1 MNEQRFIE
9 KYQETWNDYTQ
20 LLQEAEKRKASVP
33 LDDFPRHFRTL
44 CNHLTLA
51 RSRGYSAALVERLNP
66 LVERGHAVLY
76 ANRSGKWD
84 HILNYVAGGYAR
96 HVRREW
102 PTLLVALTIFF
113 GSYFGVLAWLSF
125 QPEWAVHVLG
135 PEMASQMET
144 MYASADE
151 MRAQRE
157 ADSDIMMFGYYIN
170 NNVGIALRTFGSGVV
185 FGIGSMLTL
194 LFNGVVLG
202 AASAHVTNVG
212 YGENFWS
219 FVITHGSFELTA
231 IALAG
236 QAGFKIGFA
245 PIWPGRRRRLQAL
258 TEEAKD
264 AFGLVAGFTVMLVI
278 AAFIEAFWSGSHV
291 PNTGKYAVGAA
302 CWFFVI
308 AYFVFAGRGTK
319 G

>member
-1 MNEQRFIE
+1 MNEARFIE
-9 KYQETWNDYTQ
+9 KYEPVWKEF
-20 LLQEAEKRKASVP
+20 EAVLAEIERPQGSVRI
-33 LDDFPRHFRTL
+33 DDFPRLFRTL

-66 LVERGHAVLY
+66 LVERGHGVLY
-76 ANRSGKWD
+76 ANRSGRWD
-84 HILNYVAGGYAR
+84 HILDYIAGGYAR
-96 HVRREW
+96 DVRRNW
-102 PTLLVALTIFF
+102 KTLAVAMLVFF
-113 GSYFGVLAWLSF
+113 GSYFGVLGWLLVE
-125 QPEWAVHVLG
+125 PEWAVHVLG
-135 PEMASQMET
+135 PDMAAQMES
-144 MYASADE
+144 MYASAEE

-157 ADSDIMMFGYYIN
+157 ADSDVMMFGYYIN

-185 FGIGSMLTL
+185 FGIGSLLTL

-212 YGENFWS
+212 YGDNFWS

-236 QAGFKIGFA
+236 QAGLKIGFA

-258 TEEAKD
+258 REEAKD
-264 AFGLVAGFTVMLVI
+264 SFGLVVGFTVMLVI
-278 AAFIEAFWSGSHV
+278 AAFIEAFWSSSTV
-291 PNTGKYAVGAA
+291 PNQGKYIVGTG
-302 CWFFVI
+302 CWIFVI
-308 AYFVFAGRGTK
+308 AYLAIAGRGR

>member
-9 KYQETWNDYTQ
+9 KYGETWDAFEN
-20 LLQEAEKRKASVP
+20 LLQHAETRTSAVP
-33 LDDFPRHFRTL
+33 LDDFPSLFRTL

-76 ANRSGKWD
+76 ANRSGRWD
-84 HILNYVAGGYAR
+84 HIIDYVAGGYAR
-96 HVRREW
+96 AVRRDW
-102 PTLLVALTIFF
+102 PTLLVALAVFF
-113 GSYFGVLAWLSF
+113 GSYFGVLGWLTF

-157 ADSDIMMFGYYIN
+157 ADSDIMMFGFYIN
-170 NNVGIALRTFGSGVV
+170 NNVGIALRTFGAGVV
-185 FGIGSMLTL
+185 FGIGSMATL
-194 LFNGVVLG
+194 LFNGVILG

-212 YGENFWS
+212 YGDNFWS

-245 PIWPGRRRRLQAL
+245 PIWPGRRRRVQAL
-258 TEEAKD
+258 TEEARES
-264 AFGLVAGFTVMLVI
+264 FGLVVGFSVMLVI

-291 PNTGKYAVGAA
+291 PNTGKYVVGTA
-302 CWFFVI
+302 CWLFVI
-308 AYFVFAGRGTK
+308 GYFVFAGRGRS